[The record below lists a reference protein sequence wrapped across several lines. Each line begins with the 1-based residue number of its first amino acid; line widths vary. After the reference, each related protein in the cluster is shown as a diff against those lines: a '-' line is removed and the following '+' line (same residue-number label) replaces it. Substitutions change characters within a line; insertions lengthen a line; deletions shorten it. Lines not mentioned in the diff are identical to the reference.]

1 MRKTLPFLILLLCAH
16 QAQAAPT
23 DIVARAGS
31 LSMTAADV
39 TNLVGSLDANTRAK
53 VLANP
58 DGVADLVRDRLTTE
72 ALLAEANTRNW
83 AARPDVAQRIAQ
95 ARDGVIL
102 QTYLAAVA
110 KPDPAYPSD
119 AVVQT
124 TYDANKSKF
133 VIPRQYHL
141 AQLVLPIAAKE
152 KDGGARA
159 AVDLRRR
166 ASGSDRAFANAA
178 RQAGVTETDLGW
190 VADNRLQGNVR
201 DAVAGLQEGALS
213 DPMRLA
219 DGFHIFRLVATRPA
233 GTAALADVRPQIVAA
248 LQRQKA
254 DSNARA
260 YIAALQGRQHVQ
272 INEIALSAAV
282 PK

>member
-1 MRKTLPFLILLLCAH
+1 MQKTLPLLALLLAT

-23 DIVARAGS
+23 DVVARAGT

-39 TNLVGSLDANTRAK
+39 TSLIASLDAPTRTRI
-53 VLANP
+53 LASP
-58 DGVADLVRDRLTTE
+58 TGVADLVRDRLTTE
-72 ALLAEANTRNW
+72 ALLAEANAKNW
-83 AARPDVAQRIAQ
+83 AARPDVALRIQQ
-95 ARDGVIL
+95 ARDGVVL
-102 QTYLAAVA
+102 QSYLATVA
-110 KPDPAYPSD
+110 RPDPGYPSD
-119 AVVQT
+119 ALVQT

-141 AQLVLPIAAKE
+141 AQLVLPIAANQ

-159 AVDLRRR
+159 AADLHRR
-166 ASGSDRAFANAA
+166 AQGNDRTFASAA
-178 RQAGVTETDLGW
+178 KQPGVTETDLGW
-190 VADNRLQGNVR
+190 VADNRLQPDIR
-201 DAVAGLQEGALS
+201 DAVAGLQVGGLS

-248 LQRQKA
+248 LQRQQA
-254 DSNARA
+254 DTNARA

-272 INEIALSAAV
+272 INEIALAAAV